1 MWCLGRRL
9 DAHVVEIPRRPQR
22 RRRRRKLPVLDTV
35 VTRPCRVHLCVPRG
49 GARHRARRCRGS
61 TSPSSPPPPRHRHL
75 PAQVR
80 CRCRLRTAG
89 CRPGFVCSAGFR
101 ARPLLVGRLSL
112 VANRRTVVT
121 AVICVLLSAVASRSV
136 FSKCRIRCVPT
147 PRLSMRETH
156 SLTHVHKRV
165 SAELVKHAPSGAPE
179 PLICAVV
186 APRPCASPRHRA
198 PIACAARTRV
208 RSSASAVVTAV
219 TAVTDGG
226 MHGDLLEREAIGR
239 ASVM

>member
-1 MWCLGRRL
+1 MRCLGRRL

-61 TSPSSPPPPRHRHL
+61 TSPSSPPLPRNRHL
-75 PAQVR
+75 PAQVRR

-121 AVICVLLSAVASRSV
+121 AVICVLLSAV
-136 FSKCRIRCVPT
+136 CVT
-147 PRLSMRETH
+147 VSFDVMSYLETH

-165 SAELVKHAPSGAPE
+165 SAELVTHAPSGAPE
-179 PLICAVV
+179 QLICCIV
-186 APRPCASPRHRA
+186 APRLRLATTSARRSRVRRA
-198 PIACAARTRV
+198 RACARR
-208 RSSASAVVTAV
+208 R
-219 TAVTDGG
+219 
-226 MHGDLLEREAIGR
+226 RQW
-239 ASVM
+239 

>member
-1 MWCLGRRL
+1 MTPTQRAAPRDQHRMWCLGRRL

-101 ARPLLVGRLSL
+101 ARPSL

-121 AVICVLLSAVASRSV
+121 AVICVLLSAV
-136 FSKCRIRCVPT
+136 CVT
-147 PRLSMRETH
+147 VSFFEMSYQVCPRLSMLETH

-179 PLICAVV
+179 QLICCRCTEA
-186 APRPCASPRHRA
+186 APRHDIARRSRVRRA
-198 PIACAARTRV
+198 RACARR
-208 RSSASAVVTAV
+208 R
-219 TAVTDGG
+219 
-226 MHGDLLEREAIGR
+226 RQW
-239 ASVM
+239 

>member
-1 MWCLGRRL
+1 MPAPHIGNVIQMTVAYLCSAPTRVL
-9 DAHVVEIPRRPQR
+9 RPQRR
-22 RRRRRKLPVLDTV
+22 RRRRRKLPVLGTV

-75 PAQVR
+75 PAQVRR

-121 AVICVLLSAVASRSV
+121 AVICVLLSAVRHGQFRRNVVSRNAFFNTRSQ
-136 FSKCRIRCVPT
+136 
-147 PRLSMRETH
+147 
-156 SLTHVHKRV
+156 
-165 SAELVKHAPSGAPE
+165 
-179 PLICAVV
+179 
-186 APRPCASPRHRA
+186 
-198 PIACAARTRV
+198 TRV
-208 RSSASAVVTAV
+208 RRTCDTRAVRSA
-219 TAVTDGG
+219 
-226 MHGDLLEREAIGR
+226 
-239 ASVM
+239 

>member
-1 MWCLGRRL
+1 
-9 DAHVVEIPRRPQR
+9 
-22 RRRRRKLPVLDTV
+22 
-35 VTRPCRVHLCVPRG
+35 
-49 GARHRARRCRGS
+49 
-61 TSPSSPPPPRHRHL
+61 
-75 PAQVR
+75 
-80 CRCRLRTAG
+80 
-89 CRPGFVCSAGFR
+89 
-101 ARPLLVGRLSL
+101 LLVGRLSL

-121 AVICVLLSAVASRSV
+121 AVICVLLSAV
-136 FSKCRIRCVPT
+136 CVT
-147 PRLSMRETH
+147 VSFDVMSYLETH

-165 SAELVKHAPSGAPE
+165 SAELVTHAPSGAPE
-179 PLICAVV
+179 QLMCCRCTEA
-186 APRPCASPRHRA
+186 APRHDERA

>member
-1 MWCLGRRL
+1 MTPTQRAAPRDQHRVRCLGRRL

-80 CRCRLRTAG
+80 RCRCRLRTAG

-121 AVICVLLSAVASRSV
+121 AVICVLLSAVCVTVSFDVYVVSRNAFFNTRSQ
-136 FSKCRIRCVPT
+136 
-147 PRLSMRETH
+147 
-156 SLTHVHKRV
+156 
-165 SAELVKHAPSGAPE
+165 
-179 PLICAVV
+179 
-186 APRPCASPRHRA
+186 
-198 PIACAARTRV
+198 TRV
-208 RSSASAVVTAV
+208 RRTCDTRAVRSA
-219 TAVTDGG
+219 
-226 MHGDLLEREAIGR
+226 
-239 ASVM
+239 

>member
-1 MWCLGRRL
+1 M
-9 DAHVVEIPRRPQR
+9 
-22 RRRRRKLPVLDTV
+22 
-35 VTRPCRVHLCVPRG
+35 
-49 GARHRARRCRGS
+49 
-61 TSPSSPPPPRHRHL
+61 
-75 PAQVR
+75 
-80 CRCRLRTAG
+80 
-89 CRPGFVCSAGFR
+89 CSAGFR

-121 AVICVLLSAVASRSV
+121 AVICVLLSAV
-136 FSKCRIRCVPT
+136 CVT
-147 PRLSMRETH
+147 VSFFEMSYQVCPRLSMLETH

-165 SAELVKHAPSGAPE
+165 SAELVTHAPSGAPE
-179 PLICAVV
+179 QLMCCRCTEA
-186 APRPCASPRHRA
+186 APRHDERA

-239 ASVM
+239 VSVM